1 MAIQQ
6 IAWGGNMAAELKSGK
21 NGGLYITTPPIFD
34 PVSGKS
40 GNLVDF
46 ENMQQ
51 DQTNQIDRQNKQTI
65 TTANTLYTPEAI
77 ESYFNFTRNLPEYKS
92 LENDNKFYEN
102 ARDAL
107 LKVPQRQ
114 NNVGWI
120 KPLLALSDSMTG
132 SKLMQGYE
140 EPEQLAPTI
149 LAYQKAIQDNKKNQ
163 LETLLGSMNKY
174 KSGQQATT
182 IGDLSENRLVTTIK
196 DTDKDPRSFVR
207 PVMKGKGKGSGASSG
222 MNVYDKEYLKLA
234 AKQDAK
240 GSGVATSASRFMDVA
255 DGLEEYKDDFIS
267 PVGGDL
273 FGLRKKFTGL
283 AKPEY
288 TSLVSVMRPE
298 AIRSLAESFKG
309 SMSDADRAVMESLA
323 IVESGTIDE
332 NIEKAREFAKYAHV
346 GNILKKMRSEF
357 IKQGRRPS
365 DFEIELQTYG
375 SDLLGKSNEELG
387 IKSSGRYS
395 KNKAKTSQ
403 LNQTPKSNSGPKE
416 GDETTLKSGKK
427 AIFKGGKWQLK

>member
-1 MAIQQ
+1 M
-6 IAWGGNMAAELKSGK
+6 AELKSGK

-77 ESYFNFTRNLPEYKS
+77 ENYFNFTRNLPEYKD
-92 LENDNKFYEN
+92 LENGNKFYEN

-149 LAYQKAIQDNKKNQ
+149 LAYQKAIQDNKRNQ
-163 LETLLGSMNKY
+163 LETLLGSMNRY

-182 IGDLSENRLVTTIK
+182 IGDLSENRLSSSTK
-196 DTDKDPRSFVR
+196 DTDRDPRSFVK
-207 PVMKGKGKGSGASSG
+207 PKGGGGKGKLG
-222 MNVYDKEYLKLA
+222 
-234 AKQDAK
+234 
-240 GSGVATSASRFMDVA
+240 
-255 DGLEEYKDDFIS
+255 
-267 PVGGDL
+267 
-273 FGLRKKFTGL
+273 
-283 AKPEY
+283 Y
-288 TSLVSVMRPE
+288 T
-298 AIRSLAESFKG
+298 
-309 SMSDADRAVMESLA
+309 D
-323 IVESGTIDE
+323 
-332 NIEKAREFAKYAHV
+332 
-346 GNILKKMRSEF
+346 
-357 IKQGRRPS
+357 
-365 DFEIELQTYG
+365 
-375 SDLLGKSNEELG
+375 
-387 IKSSGRYS
+387 
-395 KNKAKTSQ
+395 
-403 LNQTPKSNSGPKE
+403 
-416 GDETTLKSGKK
+416 KK
-427 AIFKGGKWQLK
+427 AIDSYASNKTDFQDAIDNADEIDRTVNELESLGKAGYLHSPLKYNRLVEKLRNLSTLAGAAKLRPMSDNDSKILGRDGWSTFANDKDNVELNRQKAKILRRAGKKGLEIQKRIYEGDPQGHGAGKIVSDVLSRKDENDTTTPATQKTAKPTTKGLKTSEIEW